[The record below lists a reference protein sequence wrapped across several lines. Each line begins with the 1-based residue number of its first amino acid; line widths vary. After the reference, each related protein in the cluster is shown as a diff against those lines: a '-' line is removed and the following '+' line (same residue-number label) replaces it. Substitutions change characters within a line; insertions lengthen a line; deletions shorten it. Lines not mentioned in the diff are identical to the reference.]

1 MDAGGVFAE
10 RVGIELGALEGLAG
24 WVADAG
30 SGAADECDGVVAA
43 ALEPGEDNEAEE
55 VAEVEA
61 LGGGVEAAVDFDGA
75 GGNGVV
81 KVGAREGLEE
91 AALLEDF
98 DDVVAPRGLGLQ
110 LRKGGD
116 GLDGGGG

>member
-91 AALLEDF
+91 AALL
-98 DDVVAPRGLGLQ
+98 
-110 LRKGGD
+110 
-116 GLDGGGG
+116 